1 MPPTKPSPAKGP
13 QINRFSPPRAPQTPV
28 ERARLI
34 DRIEA
39 SDAPLTL
46 ICAPAGFGKT
56 TLMQQLRRRYQARDV
71 ATVWLQL
78 DRADNELGSFLQS
91 MIGATH
97 VALPSSFHL
106 ISPTH
111 GSAPPRKGSRRICLT
126 EFHCRTLRSPCFS
139 TIWS

>member
-1 MPPTKPSPAKGP
+1 MPRTMPSPAKGP

-56 TLMQQLRRRYQARDV
+56 TLMQQLRQRYQARDV
-71 ATVWLQL
+71 AGRTGV
-78 DRADNELGSFLQS
+78 G
-91 MIGATH
+91 I
-97 VALPSSFHL
+97 VPPSASDLAGLFQHHEVGDPGL
-106 ISPTH
+106 
-111 GSAPPRKGSRRICLT
+111 A
-126 EFHCRTLRSPCFS
+126 
-139 TIWS
+139 